1 LERINE
7 WVEEEEVKGEKK
19 ILFCFRVKIEEDE
32 R

>member
-7 WVEEEEVKGEKK
+7 WVEEEVKGEKK